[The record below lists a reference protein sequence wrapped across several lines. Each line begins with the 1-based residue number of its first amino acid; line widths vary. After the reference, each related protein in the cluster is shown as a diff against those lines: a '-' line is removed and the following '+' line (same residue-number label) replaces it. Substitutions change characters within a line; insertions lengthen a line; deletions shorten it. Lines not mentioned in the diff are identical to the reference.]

1 MLRIWSNRLRR
12 QTVCNYRLFSSA
24 AQSVSLDVLQQNK
37 SYQKALE
44 LAHEKKYEATIA
56 QLEKT
61 MEELSELLG
70 SPYTQLHQIILY
82 RIASVQKILKNNEG
96 VEDIFRRSIAIAENS
111 PVEDRGANTRLARVF
126 HQQSNLLKFYIENN
140 VNKAVEYG

>member
-1 MLRIWSNRLRR
+1 
-12 QTVCNYRLFSSA
+12 
-24 AQSVSLDVLQQNK
+24 
-37 SYQKALE
+37 
-44 LAHEKKYEATIA
+44 
-56 QLEKT
+56 

-96 VEDIFRRSIAIAENS
+96 VEDVFRRSIAIAENS